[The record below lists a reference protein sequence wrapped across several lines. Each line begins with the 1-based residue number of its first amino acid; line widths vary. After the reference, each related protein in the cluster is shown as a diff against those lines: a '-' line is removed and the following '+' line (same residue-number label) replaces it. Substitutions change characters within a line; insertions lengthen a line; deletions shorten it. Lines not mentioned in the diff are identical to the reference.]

1 MKAVRLN
8 ELGGPEKLHVEE
20 IPDPV
25 AGPGEIVVKIS
36 RAAFNRRDV
45 FITQGLYPGI
55 ELPKTLGSDGAGVV
69 ASLGEG
75 VSGPAVGTPVIID
88 PEIGWSDTL
97 GHAYKGASVLG
108 MPMDGTFAEYVLVP
122 APNVY
127 KKPASLSDDEAAAIP
142 LAGETAYR
150 AVFTRGQIHK
160 DDAVLITGVG
170 SGVQTF
176 ALLYAK
182 HAGARTIVT
191 SGSDEKLERAKALG
205 ADVAINY
212 KTNPDWHKEART
224 AAGGGGPSLII
235 DSTGGETFARCLDIA
250 RHEARRRVR
259 RHHGRCKDPAFLDFL
274 ETLEHH
280 GNVDGKSERLCGDAG
295 ALRGRLKTRRRQG
308 VSDGSGGR
316 RSRTPGVERTVRKDR
331 TRDFLGR
338 EFVGGDRRERRV
350 EAEFRTCDGGRF
362 RIGKFREIGRQQG
375 ALGGARRPLQL
386 VRAHAAFAL
395 ERDQVR
401 EDLPRGGWP
410 ENRRDVLVEALHE
423 FGNRSGA
430 CSERFE
436 ERHLACATVRDV
448 FVEFCGWIVDRVAV
462 TAVDAARAWE
472 LVA

>member
-20 IPDPV
+20 IAEPV
-25 AGPGEIVVKIS
+25 ARAGEIVVKIS

-69 ASLGEG
+69 ATLGEG
-75 VSGPAVGTPVIID
+75 VSGPAVGTAVVID

-108 MPMDGTFAEYVLVP
+108 MPLDGTFAEYVVVP
-122 APNVY
+122 AANVY
-127 KKPASLSDDEAAAIP
+127 KKPAALSDDEAAAIP

-150 AVFTRGQIHK
+150 AVFTRGQIRR

-250 RHEARRRVR
+250 RHEARVVVYGGTAGDAKIRPFSIFWK
-259 RHHGRCKDPAFLDFL
+259 HLNIMGTSMGSPSDFAAML
-274 ETLEHH
+274 ALFEGGLRPV
-280 GNVDGKSERLCGDAG
+280 VDKVFPMDQAAAAAERLASSE
-295 ALRGRLKTRRRQG
+295 Q
-308 VSDGSGGR
+308 
-316 RSRTPGVERTVRKDR
+316 
-331 TRDFLGR
+331 F
-338 EFVGGDRRERRV
+338 
-350 EAEFRTCDGGRF
+350 
-362 RIGKFREIGRQQG
+362 GK
-375 ALGGARRPLQL
+375 
-386 VRAHAAFAL
+386 V
-395 ERDQVR
+395 
-401 EDLPRGGWP
+401 
-410 ENRRDVLVEALHE
+410 VLA
-423 FGNRSGA
+423 
-430 CSERFE
+430 
-436 ERHLACATVRDV
+436 
-448 FVEFCGWIVDRVAV
+448 IP
-462 TAVDAARAWE
+462 
-472 LVA
+472 

>member
-20 IPDPV
+20 IADPV
-25 AGPGEIVVKIS
+25 AGAGEIVVKIS

-69 ASLGEG
+69 ATLGAG
-75 VSGPAVGTPVIID
+75 VSGPAVGTAVVID

-108 MPMDGTFAEYVLVP
+108 MPMDGTFAEYVVVP
-122 APNVY
+122 AANVY
-127 KKPASLSDDEAAAIP
+127 KKPTGLSDDEAAAIP

-150 AVFTRGQIHK
+150 AVFTRGQIRK

-205 ADVAINY
+205 ADVTINY
-212 KTNPDWHKEART
+212 KTNPEWHKEART

-250 RHEARRRVR
+250 RHEARVVVYGGTAGDAKIRPFSIFWK
-259 RHHGRCKDPAFLDFL
+259 HLNIMGTSMGSPSDFAAML
-274 ETLEHH
+274 ALFEGGLRPV
-280 GNVDGKSERLCGDAG
+280 VDKVFPMDQAAAAAERLASSE
-295 ALRGRLKTRRRQG
+295 Q
-308 VSDGSGGR
+308 
-316 RSRTPGVERTVRKDR
+316 
-331 TRDFLGR
+331 F
-338 EFVGGDRRERRV
+338 
-350 EAEFRTCDGGRF
+350 
-362 RIGKFREIGRQQG
+362 GK
-375 ALGGARRPLQL
+375 
-386 VRAHAAFAL
+386 V
-395 ERDQVR
+395 
-401 EDLPRGGWP
+401 
-410 ENRRDVLVEALHE
+410 VLA
-423 FGNRSGA
+423 
-430 CSERFE
+430 
-436 ERHLACATVRDV
+436 
-448 FVEFCGWIVDRVAV
+448 IP
-462 TAVDAARAWE
+462 
-472 LVA
+472 